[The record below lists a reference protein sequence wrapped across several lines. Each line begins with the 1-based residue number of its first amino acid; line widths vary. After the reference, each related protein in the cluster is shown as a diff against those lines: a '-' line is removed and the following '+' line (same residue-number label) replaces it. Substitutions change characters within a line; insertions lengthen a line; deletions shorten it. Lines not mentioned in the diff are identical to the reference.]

1 MSKKPMAHLS
11 NSQIHDM
18 ARAILNT
25 LEVTP
30 LSKYD
35 KMRIA
40 KEYAIDEF
48 GIKPSLS
55 ACGLAVKLA
64 NMGWNEFVIN
74 TKKELSA

>member
-1 MSKKPMAHLS
+1 MAYLT
-11 NSQIHDM
+11 NAQIHEM
-18 ARAILNT
+18 ARAILTT

-40 KEYAIDEF
+40 KDYAVEEF
-48 GIKPSLS
+48 KIRPSDS
-55 ACGLAVKLA
+55 ALGLAVKLA
-64 NMGWNEFVIN
+64 NMGWNELVIN

>member
-1 MSKKPMAHLS
+1 MAYLT
-11 NSQIHDM
+11 NKQIHEM
-18 ARAILNT
+18 ARAILTT

-35 KMRIA
+35 KIRVA

-64 NMGWNEFVIN
+64 NMGWNELVIN